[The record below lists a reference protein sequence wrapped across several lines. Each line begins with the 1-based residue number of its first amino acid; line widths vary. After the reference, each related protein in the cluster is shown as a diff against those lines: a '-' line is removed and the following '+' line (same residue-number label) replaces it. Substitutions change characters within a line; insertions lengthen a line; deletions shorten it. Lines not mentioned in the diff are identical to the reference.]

1 MKHRTII
8 IPASAQRNAQALCKG
23 LAGAAGDGM
32 FVVGL
37 SASGEAPATHYIS
50 SGTISQGMAALLPCK
65 SVTTDKD
72 GKEQITTTPGMPEA
86 VPALATKAGISTTKA
101 KITALYSAI
110 DVSDQDPH
118 AAVAR
123 LGLKFVLVP
132 LK

>member
-1 MKHRTII
+1 M
-8 IPASAQRNAQALCKG
+8 P
-23 LAGAAGDGM
+23 GDGM

-50 SGTISQGMAALLPCK
+50 SGPISEGMAALLPCK

-110 DVSDQDPH
+110 DVSDQDPR

-123 LGLKFVLVP
+123 LGLKFVQVP